1 MNNEPD
7 SFYYAGQWKS
17 PTSQAEKVPV
27 ISPRTE
33 QVIGSYP
40 TAVEADVDAA
50 VEAARSAFD
59 DPEGWGTWSADR
71 RAEAIEELASL
82 VEAQGENL
90 ARLVSTQN
98 GMPIRQSLVAEAG
111 SGPALLRYYAGLI
124 RERGNEELRA
134 APGRSVVVRTEPV
147 GVVASIVPWN
157 FPVSLAFMKLA
168 PLLAAGCTTVLKP
181 SEETALDSYILAECV
196 RASSLPP
203 GVVNIIPAGK
213 ELGAYL
219 VGHPSVDKVTFTG
232 STAAGRNV
240 AQRCGE
246 LLRPVSLELGGKS
259 AAIVLDDADLFA
271 QRDDFMFS
279 TMLNS
284 GQTCWLSTRILV
296 PQMQAAKFVDTIT
309 DLVADQ
315 TVGDPLSGSTD
326 IGPMVSSKQRDRVES
341 FIQAGLEQGG
351 RITTGGGRP
360 SEAPTGWFV
369 EPTVFTDLDNG
380 SVVARNEIFGPVLC
394 VIPYN
399 DLGEAISIANDS
411 DYGLG
416 GTVWSSDEERALD
429 VARKI
434 QTGTIGIN
442 GFQAD
447 LGSPMGGVKT
457 SGIGREMGPEGL
469 LEYQNLKS
477 IFPSFG

>member
-1 MNNEPD
+1 MINER
-7 SFYYAGQWKS
+7 SFYYAGKWNRPK
-17 PTSQAEKVPV
+17 AENESLSV
-27 ISPRTE
+27 ISPSTE
-33 QVIGSYP
+33 QIVGSYP
-40 TAVEADVDAA
+40 AAVEADVDAA
-50 VEAARSAFD
+50 VAAARSAFD
-59 DPEGWGTWSADR
+59 DSAGWASWSAER
-71 RAEAIEELASL
+71 RAEAMDELALL
-82 VEAQGENL
+82 VEAQGKDL

-111 SGPALLRYYAGLI
+111 SGPALLRYYARLI
-124 RERGNEELRA
+124 RERGNEELRD
-134 APGRSVVVRTEPV
+134 APGRSIVVRAEPV

-181 SEETALDSYILAECV
+181 SEETALDSYILAECIH
-196 RASSLPP
+196 ASSLPP
-203 GVVNIIPAGK
+203 GVVNIIPGGK

-246 LLRPVSLELGGKS
+246 LLRPASLELGGKS

-271 QRDDFMFS
+271 QRDEFMFS

-296 PQMQAAKFVDTIT
+296 PRMQAAKFIDTIT
-309 DLVADQ
+309 DVVADQ
-315 TVGDPLSGSTD
+315 SVGDPLSEATD

-360 SEAPTGWFV
+360 SEAPVGWFV

-380 SVVARNEIFGPVLC
+380 SAVARNEIFGPVLC
-394 VIPYN
+394 VIPYS

-416 GTVWSSDEERALD
+416 GTVWSSDEERAVD

-434 QTGTIGIN
+434 QTGTVGIN
-442 GFQAD
+442 GFQTD
-447 LGSPMGGVKT
+447 PGSPMGGVKR

-469 LEYQNLKS
+469 LEYQNIKS
-477 IFPSFG
+477 IFPRVG